1 MSEADHSMAERDTQP
16 LPAVITFGLG
26 QRIFGWFKSAGV
38 LCATPTLIFF
48 LIGFIGPLLIVG
60 AFSFIPERTFGFEG
74 DWTVS
79 NYVYIITGSYYITF
93 LWSFGLASV
102 AVFCLFFGCYP
113 IAYGLAK
120 VFGKWAAPITLFVV
134 LPLFVSENVRLFGWT
149 LFLIKGG
156 GILAGTMKTLFG
168 LDPGTL
174 LYTPGTILFGLVYVY
189 LPFML
194 FPMVLGMAMVPK
206 DLVDAARDLG
216 ASRWQIVRE
225 IEVPIAMPG
234 IMIGGLLTFILSVGA
249 LSEANVLG
257 GQNIVVIADDIRKE
271 FTYAQNWP
279 RGSALAMLVILLTG
293 ILVYFVMRRLD
304 LDRLLGRK

>member
-1 MSEADHSMAERDTQP
+1 
-16 LPAVITFGLG
+16 
-26 QRIFGWFKSAGV
+26 
-38 LCATPTLIFF
+38 
-48 LIGFIGPLLIVG
+48 
-60 AFSFIPERTFGFEG
+60 
-74 DWTVS
+74 
-79 NYVYIITGSYYITF
+79 
-93 LWSFGLASV
+93 
-102 AVFCLFFGCYP
+102 
-113 IAYGLAK
+113 
-120 VFGKWAAPITLFVV
+120 
-134 LPLFVSENVRLFGWT
+134 
-149 LFLIKGG
+149 
-156 GILAGTMKTLFG
+156 MKTLFG